1 MPETDD
7 LANVEIDTT
16 RMIGWL
22 PPKSE
27 HVLYDPP
34 VMGHLGMK
42 PELVV
47 PEPTDERIWVEIE
60 PNVCFRPLFFDM
72 NTGGHGEVLRV
83 RKGGVLSKHRHP
95 SPVHG
100 VVLKGR
106 WHYMEHSWV
115 AETGSYVFEP
125 PGEVH
130 TLTVTDD
137 CEEMQTVFFILGPV
151 LYTDDDGT
159 VVHVED
165 NVGLIEH
172 CKKAYKLNG
181 LGEDFVDQFI
191 R

>member
-1 MPETDD
+1 
-7 LANVEIDTT
+7 
-16 RMIGWL
+16 
-22 PPKSE
+22 
-27 HVLYDPP
+27 
-34 VMGHLGMK
+34 
-42 PELVV
+42 
-47 PEPTDERIWVEIE
+47 
-60 PNVCFRPLFFDM
+60 
-72 NTGGHGEVLRV
+72 
-83 RKGGVLSKHRHP
+83 VLSKHRHP

-137 CEEMQTVFFILGPV
+137 CEEMQTAFFILGPV
-151 LYTDDDGT
+151 LYTDDDEN